1 MRVIVVGGGIAG
13 LSAAIGLRRSGH
25 EVIVLERAPRIDPIG
40 AGLTLFANAMGA
52 LDRLG
57 MREAVAAQGAAAK
70 RSAILTWEGRE
81 LAQVPRDLLEGTI
94 AVHRADLQ
102 RELAAAAGE
111 VRLGAEIT
119 AAEQR
124 NDGVVARGADGSEE
138 VGDLLVGA
146 DGLSSVIRPAIAD
159 VRPR

>member
-1 MRVIVVGGGIAG
+1 
-13 LSAAIGLRRSGH
+13 
-25 EVIVLERAPRIDPIG
+25 
-40 AGLTLFANAMGA
+40 MGMSA

-57 MREAVAAQGAAAK
+57 TRDAVAAQGAAAK

-94 AVHRADLQ
+94 AIHRADLQ

-119 AAEQR
+119 AVEQHD
-124 NDGVVARGADGSEE
+124 DGVVARDADGSEAR
-138 VGDLLVGA
+138 GDLLVGA
-146 DGLSSVIRPAIAD
+146 DGLNSVIRSAIAE
-159 VRPR
+159 